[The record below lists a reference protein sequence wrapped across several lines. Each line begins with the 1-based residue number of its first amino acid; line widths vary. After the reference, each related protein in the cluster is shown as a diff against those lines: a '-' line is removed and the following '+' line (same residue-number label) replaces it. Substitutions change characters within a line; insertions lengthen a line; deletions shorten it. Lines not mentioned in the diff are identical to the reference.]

1 MDDMI
6 RRQILPAVSAYTAE
20 LCRRMGELKNAQM
33 PMAYETEICTKSAKL
48 TDELLSSTQKL
59 EADMEK
65 VPENNEDAMRYYHRI
80 IVKDMEACR
89 LAADQLEAIT
99 DEKYWPFPVYS
110 KLLFSEK

>member
-1 MDDMI
+1 
-6 RRQILPAVSAYTAE
+6 
-20 LCRRMGELKNAQM
+20 
-33 PMAYETEICTKSAKL
+33 
-48 TDELLSSTQKL
+48 
-59 EADMEK
+59 MEK

>member
-1 MDDMI
+1 
-6 RRQILPAVSAYTAE
+6 
-20 LCRRMGELKNAQM
+20 
-33 PMAYETEICTKSAKL
+33 ETEICTKSAKL